1 MHRWQKFRASAA
13 SIQQPW
19 KGDKQKIHNLRGFRR
34 TAATGYCA
42 SRPGGNAAF
51 VFGLCPLLRFPA
63 SPTSKPLTHG
73 SEQFLGGKLTR
84 TLASDNRIPEGAPM
98 ANEST
103 VSIQQAERV
112 DHQLVRGIGIPALN
126 ANIISS
132 TIGAGIFVIPA
143 TVAKGLGSA
152 APLAFICC
160 AIAMVLFVTCFAIA
174 GSRVS
179 LTGGLYAYV
188 EVAFGRY
195 VGFLT
200 GMLYFLTAI
209 GAVAGVVNVLANSVA
224 LVVPFLGS
232 PMMRIVVMFAVYAS
246 LVLINIRGVREG
258 AGAVTVITV
267 AKLLPL
273 LLFVGVGIFFIH
285 PPNLAWSDW
294 PSSKSLGDAVI
305 LLIFAFVGIEVALI
319 PSGEVKNPARTVPR
333 SAYLALVVTTII
345 YLMIQLVAQ
354 GTLSADLA
362 NHPDA
367 PLAES
372 AAKFL
377 GNLGRMILL
386 AGASISAFGF
396 VTSDILSSP
405 RMIFAFGRDGALPQF
420 FAHVHPRYRSPDV
433 AIMTY
438 ATLAFALSVTG
449 TFEQLA
455 VLSNVA
461 VLLMYLLCCA
471 ACWFLVQRDVRAD
484 GQPFNFPGMTIVPA
498 LAIVAIIWILA
509 HATVREF
516 AVNGIVL
523 AIASIVYLISVQLR
537 QKS

>member
-1 MHRWQKFRASAA
+1 LNKSITEDAAMPEESRALV
-13 SIQQPW
+13 QQ
-19 KGDKQKIHNLRGFRR
+19 
-34 TAATGYCA
+34 
-42 SRPGGNAAF
+42 
-51 VFGLCPLLRFPA
+51 
-63 SPTSKPLTHG
+63 
-73 SEQFLGGKLTR
+73 EQE
-84 TLASDNRIPEGAPM
+84 I
-98 ANEST
+98 
-103 VSIQQAERV
+103 
-112 DHQLVRGIGIPALN
+112 DHQLVRGIGIPALT
-126 ANIISS
+126 ANIVSS

-143 TVAKGLGSA
+143 TVAKGLGTA

-160 AIAMVLFVTCFAIA
+160 AVAMVLFVTCFAIA

-195 VGFLT
+195 IGFLA
-200 GMLYFLTAI
+200 GMLYFLTAL
-209 GAVAGVVNVLANSVA
+209 GAVAGVVNVLADSVG
-224 LVVPFLGS
+224 LVLPFLAGS
-232 PMMRIVVMFAVYAS
+232 IMRRIVMFAVYGS
-246 LVLINIRGVREG
+246 LVLINIRGVRQG

-273 LLFVGVGIFFIH
+273 VLFICVGLFFIH
-285 PPNLAWSDW
+285 PANLSWNGL
-294 PSSKSLGDAVI
+294 PTSKSLGDAVI

-333 SAYLALVVTTII
+333 SAYLALVITTII

-354 GTLSADLA
+354 GTLGADLA

-372 AAKFL
+372 ASTFL
-377 GNLGRMILL
+377 GHVGRMILL

-420 FAHVHPRYRSPDV
+420 FAHVHARYRSPDV
-433 AIMTY
+433 AIITY
-438 ATLAFALSVTG
+438 ATLAFLLSISG
-449 TFEQLA
+449 TFEKLA

-471 ACWFLVQRDVRAD
+471 ACWVLVHRDVRSE
-484 GQPFNFPGMTIVPA
+484 GKPFNFPGMKIVPG
-498 LAIVAIIWILA
+498 LAIVAIVWILT
-509 HATVREF
+509 HATSREF
-516 AVNGIVL
+516 IVTGIVL
-523 AIASIVYLISVQLR
+523 ALASILYFARNFIADSER
-537 QKS
+537 AHR

>member
-1 MHRWQKFRASAA
+1 MPPVKTEAA
-13 SIQQPW
+13 PQRL
-19 KGDKQKIHNLRGFRR
+19 D
-34 TAATGYCA
+34 
-42 SRPGGNAAF
+42 
-51 VFGLCPLLRFPA
+51 
-63 SPTSKPLTHG
+63 
-73 SEQFLGGKLTR
+73 E
-84 TLASDNRIPEGAPM
+84 
-98 ANEST
+98 
-103 VSIQQAERV
+103 
-112 DHQLVRGIGIPALN
+112 QLVRAIGVPALT
-126 ANIISS
+126 ANIVSS

-143 TVAKGLGSA
+143 AVAKGLGAA
-152 APLAFICC
+152 APLAFVCC

-195 VGFLT
+195 VGFLA
-200 GMLYFLTAI
+200 GVLYFLTAL

-224 LVVPFLGS
+224 LALPFLGG
-232 PMMRIVVMFAVYAS
+232 PVMRVIVMFVVYGG
-246 LVLINIRGVREG
+246 LVWINIRGVREG

-273 LLFVGVGIFFIH
+273 LVFICAGFFFIH
-285 PPNLAWSDW
+285 PASLAWSNW
-294 PSSKSLGDAVI
+294 PGSKSLGDAVI

-333 SAYLALVVTTII
+333 SAYLALIITTAI
-345 YLMIQLVAQ
+345 YICIQLVAQ
-354 GTLSADLA
+354 GTLGAELA
-362 NHPDA
+362 KYPDA

-377 GNLGRMILL
+377 GNLGRILL
-386 AGASISAFGF
+386 LVGATISAFGF

-405 RMIFAFGRDGALPQF
+405 RMIFAFGRDGALPRF

-433 AIMTY
+433 AIITY
-438 ATLAFALSVTG
+438 AALAFILSLTG
-449 TFEQLA
+449 TFEELA

-471 ACWFLVQRDVRAD
+471 ACWLLVQRNI
-484 GQPFNFPGMTIVPA
+484 GGGGEPFTFPGMKVIPA

-509 HATVREF
+509 HATAKEF
-516 AVNGIVL
+516 TITGAVL
-523 AIASIVYLISVQLR
+523 LIASLLYFLRTLQL
-537 QKS
+537 KSRDP